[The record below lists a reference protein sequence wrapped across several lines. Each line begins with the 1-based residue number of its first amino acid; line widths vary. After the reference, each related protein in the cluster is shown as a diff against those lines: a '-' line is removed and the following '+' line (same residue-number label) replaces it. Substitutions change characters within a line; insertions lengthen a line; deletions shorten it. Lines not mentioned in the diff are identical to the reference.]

1 MDPIGTSLRWRL
13 VIYRRKYSVPGPNSL
28 WHFDG
33 AHKLIRWKL
42 VVHLC
47 IDGFSRLILY
57 CKCCDNT
64 RAETVLKLFVEGTH
78 KYGLPSRARFNY
90 GMENVHVAQFMLEKQ
105 GLNRGSIITG
115 SSVHNC
121 RVERSHRDVYS
132 GVLCFYAQLFNEM
145 EKTGIL
151 DPLNDLHLYC
161 LHYIYLPRINISL
174 QEFVAQMNNRP
185 VSTEKNNSPLQL
197 WTAGMLQNVNPPEP
211 SLSESELD
219 QYGFDPEGLVP
230 VEDVDYQVQLNP
242 PTCAISGEQMLQLPD
257 PLDNDEYQGQLSYL
271 QCVDLI
277 SSFLN
282 VST

>member
-47 IDGFSRLILY
+47 IDGFSCLIIY
-57 CKCCDNT
+57 CKCCDNN
-64 RAETVLKLFVEGTH
+64 RAETVLELFVEGTH
-78 KYGLPSRARFNY
+78 KYGLPSRARCDY
-90 GMENVHVAQFMLEKQ
+90 GMENVHVAQFMLDKQ

-211 SLSESELD
+211 SISESELD

-271 QCVDLI
+271 Q
-277 SSFLN
+277 
-282 VST
+282 